1 MAVLL
6 DVRDIVGRWKAAVQ
20 SPPTNA
26 TGKEPSL
33 SEDEIRRQA
42 IYGGNGSYFKITNYE
57 AVLRDDMLLA
67 RFEPDLVILD
77 EAQRTQNFS
86 TKMADA
92 VKSIPRRH
100 AVVLTGTPL
109 ENRPED
115 VYSIVQFL
123 DPQLLSPLWRFA
135 AEHFAIPLS

>member
-1 MAVLL
+1 VAVLL

-57 AVLRDDMLLA
+57 AVLRDDMLL
-67 RFEPDLVILD
+67 PGSS
-77 EAQRTQNFS
+77 RT
-86 TKMADA
+86 
-92 VKSIPRRH
+92 
-100 AVVLTGTPL
+100 
-109 ENRPED
+109 
-115 VYSIVQFL
+115 
-123 DPQLLSPLWRFA
+123 W
-135 AEHFAIPLS
+135 